1 MSLRYPELNTASR
14 RQIWT
19 QFLGDAYIGGFSSQE
34 LDQMAE
40 VALNGRQIK
49 NVLRTAH
56 LLARKQEAKLVY
68 SHIQTILTL
77 RGSGSVPARDT

>member
-1 MSLRYPELNTASR
+1 
-14 RQIWT
+14 
-19 QFLGDAYIGGFSSQE
+19 
-34 LDQMAE
+34 MAE

-56 LLARKQEAKLVY
+56 LLARKQEAKLAY

-77 RGSGSVPARDT
+77 RGSGSVSAGET